1 MSSQHTDYGDN
12 DGDDAR
18 RQMTRKHVMV
28 INGAPDFL
36 GLMRELLQDEQFN
49 VTTTNYVART
59 FDVVL
64 TLVPDLLII
73 DLAVQQDA
81 GPELLSSLQQSVRT
95 SATPLIV
102 VSTDQRLL
110 DTARRVA
117 PASDRVRYFAKPLDI
132 DDLMGA
138 VRDLVGVA

>member
-28 INGAPDFL
+28 INDAPDFL

-59 FDVVL
+59 FDVVV